1 MAAKKIKEAPPER
14 EAPVRV
20 LVIAG
25 SDASGGAGIQ
35 ADIKTVM
42 ALGGYAMT
50 AITALTAQNTRGVQ
64 GISEVDPFFVEQQVQ
79 SVLEDI
85 GVDVVKIGMLASAQ
99 TAELVARLLENH
111 ARGVPV
117 VLDPVLVSSSGT
129 PLYPAKGLK
138 TLLQRLVPQA
148 ALLTPNIAEAQ
159 TLTGVTISDLQG
171 MQNAADRLLLLG
183 ASAVLI
189 KGSHLEGDTIVDL
202 LRTAD
207 GLERRF
213 EGPRIASR
221 STHGT
226 GCTLASAIATYLG
239 HGFTLESAVAQA
251 HDYVVAAIQGAVPL
265 GKGFGPL
272 DHAWPGYHKA
282 EN

>member
-1 MAAKKIKEAPPER
+1 MAAKKTKEEPER

-64 GISEVDPFFVEQQVQ
+64 GISEIDPFFVEQQVQ
-79 SVLEDI
+79 SVLDDI
-85 GVDVVKIGMLASAQ
+85 GADVVKIGMLASTH
-99 TAELVARLLENH
+99 TAELVARQLETR

-117 VLDPVLVSSSGT
+117 VLDPVLQSSSGT
-129 PLYPAKGLK
+129 ALFPAAGVKV
-138 TLLQRLVPQA
+138 LLQRLVPQA
-148 ALLTPNIAEAQ
+148 ALVTPNIAEAQ
-159 TLTGVTISDLQG
+159 QLTGVSIADVAG
-171 MQNAADRLLLLG
+171 MQQAADRLLLLG
-183 ASAVLI
+183 ASAVLV

-207 GLERRF
+207 GLERHF
-213 EGPRIASR
+213 EGPRIVSR

-251 HDYVVAAIQGAVPL
+251 HDYVAEAIRSAVPL
-265 GKGFGPL
+265 GKGLGPL
-272 DHAWPGYHKA
+272 DHAWPRYHKA

>member
-1 MAAKKIKEAPPER
+1 VAAKKTKEPER
-14 EAPVRV
+14 ETPVRV

-64 GISEVDPFFVEQQVQ
+64 GISEVDPFFVEQQLQ
-79 SVLEDI
+79 SVLDDL
-85 GVDVVKIGMLASAQ
+85 GADAVKIGMLASPQ
-99 TAELVARLLENH
+99 TAELVARQLESR

-117 VLDPVLVSSSGT
+117 VFDPVLASSSGT
-129 PLYPAKGLK
+129 PLYPRSAIK
-138 TLLQRLVPQA
+138 TLLQRLLPQS
-148 ALLTPNIAEAQ
+148 ALITPNIAEAQ
-159 TLTGVTISDLQG
+159 ALTGVTIGDVQG
-171 MQNAADRLLLLG
+171 MQNAADRLLLMG

-189 KGSHLEGDTIVDL
+189 KGSHLEGELIVDL

-251 HDYVVAAIQGAVPL
+251 HDYVTEAIRRAAPL
-265 GKGFGPL
+265 GAGQGPL
-272 DHAWPGYHKA
+272 DHAWPRYHKA

>member
-1 MAAKKIKEAPPER
+1 MAAKKTKEEPER

-79 SVLEDI
+79 SVLDDI
-85 GVDVVKIGMLASAQ
+85 GADAVKIGMLASPQ
-99 TAELVARLLENH
+99 TAELVARQLESR
-111 ARGVPV
+111 ARGMPV
-117 VLDPVLVSSSGT
+117 VLDPVLASSSGAS
-129 PLYPAKGLK
+129 LYPPQGIK
-138 TLLQRLVPQA
+138 TLLQRLVPQS
-148 ALLTPNIAEAQ
+148 ALVTPNIAEAQ
-159 TLTGVTISDLQG
+159 TLTGVTIRDVQG
-171 MQNAADRLLLLG
+171 MQSAADRLLLLG

-189 KGSHLEGDTIVDL
+189 KGSHLEGDLIVDL

-213 EGPRIASR
+213 EGPRIVSR

-251 HDYVVAAIQGAVPL
+251 HDYVTEAIRRAVPL
-265 GKGFGPL
+265 GKGHGPL
-272 DHAWPGYHKA
+272 DHAWPRYHKA

>member
-1 MAAKKIKEAPPER
+1 VTSKKKAEAEPER

-25 SDASGGAGIQ
+25 SDSSGGAGIQ

-79 SVLEDI
+79 SVLDDL
-85 GVDVVKIGMLASAQ
+85 GADAVKIGMLASPQ
-99 TAELVARLLENH
+99 TVELVARQLESR

-117 VLDPVLVSSSGT
+117 VLDPVLASSSGT
-129 PLYPAKGLK
+129 PLYPQQGIK
-138 TLLQRLVPQA
+138 TLLQRLLPQS
-148 ALLTPNIAEAQ
+148 ALVTPNIAEAQ
-159 TLTGVTISDLQG
+159 TLTGVTIQSLQG
-171 MQNAADRLLLLG
+171 MQSAADRLLLLG

-189 KGSHLEGDTIVDL
+189 KGSHLEGDPIVDL

-251 HDYVVAAIQGAVPL
+251 HDYVTEAIRRAVPL
-265 GKGFGPL
+265 GTGHGPL
-272 DHAWPGYHKA
+272 DHSWPRYHKA

>member
-1 MAAKKIKEAPPER
+1 VATKKKPEPAVER

-64 GISEVDPFFVEQQVQ
+64 GIAEVDPFFVEQQVQ
-79 SVLEDI
+79 SVLDDI
-85 GVDVVKIGMLASAQ
+85 GADVVKIGMLASTH
-99 TAELVARLLENH
+99 TAELVARQLETR

-117 VLDPVLVSSSGT
+117 VLDPVLQSSSGT
-129 PLYPAKGLK
+129 PLFPAAGVKL
-138 TLLQRLVPQA
+138 LLQRLLPQA
-148 ALLTPNIAEAQ
+148 ALVTPNIAEAQ
-159 TLTGVTISDLQG
+159 QLAGVPIADLAG
-171 MQNAADRLLLLG
+171 MQQAADRLLLLG

-213 EGPRIASR
+213 EGPRIVSR

-239 HGFTLESAVAQA
+239 HGFTLESAVALA
-251 HDYVVAAIQGAVPL
+251 HDYVAEAIRRAVPL
-265 GKGFGPL
+265 GKGHGPL
-272 DHAWPGYHKA
+272 DHAWPRYHKA